1 MTQTAPIDVLLVEDN
16 EDDIFITKRSMK
28 DTKIHV
34 DLHVV
39 NNGIEAMEYL
49 RAVGDPPNRKRPDLI
64 LLDLNMPRMD
74 GREVLQ
80 ELKNDESLKTI
91 PVVVLTSSEA
101 DEDVIKSYCLHA
113 NCFITKPVNI
123 DAFGSIVRAI
133 DDFWFSVVRLPRP
146 AA

>member
-113 NCFITKPVNI
+113 NCFITKPVDI